1 MANIGFGLEINK
13 YAKQTGFDQFSTDLS
28 DVLAETAKDAW
39 KYNPVSSS
47 LRLYELNQSRN
58 VDEPLIPFQEL
69 NKKYKD
75 SGIFFEQDE
84 KQSTVDILVERK
96 KEERNRQS
104 IIQRGPESNLGNLYL
119 PAVAKFGTAMV
130 ASIAD
135 PINLAMMFIPVVGQ
149 VRFASLV
156 AKYGLTRARMMKG
169 SLEGLVGIAAVEPLV
184 YAAASAEQSD
194 YGLVDSFMAVS
205 FGTILGGGL
214 HVGAGK
220 LKDLNTHRKFKKRIR
235 ESRKNLKSKG
245 QEDPAFNLYKEYYP
259 ENSRIMKEL
268 EEADPDTRQLLLAK
282 AMADMVEEVPVNV
295 KDYADLNPKLRHAQ
309 IDENIVEKARKKVN
323 EESIEVNKKLT
334 EVQNKINM
342 LEKYFD
348 PKRKISNIKYTP
360 ELKKLKKEKSKL
372 LKREKE
378 LVEQFTSR
386 EKLID
391 QRITNKPQEIT
402 SPVNAKPRNI
412 LEDKIVDGYNKDKAQ
427 SSIESRNLDQEIL
440 IAENNLVAKLEKQ
453 RSLGL
458 PESKETRASVKA
470 LEDINS
476 KSKDYENAIMEGIN
490 CRIGK

>member
-1 MANIGFGLEINK
+1 MANIGFGLEVNK

-39 KYNPVSSS
+39 KYNPVSSA
-47 LRLYELNQSRN
+47 LRLYELNQSRD
-58 VDEPLIPFQEL
+58 VDEPLISFQEL

-84 KQSTVDILVERK
+84 KQSTVDVLVERK

-104 IIQRGPESNLGNLYL
+104 IIQRGPTGVI
-119 PAVAKFGTAMV
+119 ATTAKFGTAMV
-130 ASIAD
+130 ASMAD

-156 AKYGLTRARMMKG
+156 ARYGLTKARMMKG
-169 SLEGLVGIAAVEPLV
+169 SLEGLVGISAVEPLV

-194 YGLVDSFMAVS
+194 YGLMDSFMAVS

-220 LKDLNTHRKFKKRIR
+220 LKDVYTHRKFKKRIR
-235 ESRKNLKSKG
+235 DSRKNLKSEG
-245 QEDPAFNLYKEYYP
+245 GEDPAFSLYREYYP

-268 EEADPDTRQLLLAK
+268 EEVDPDTRQLLLAK
-282 AMADMVEEVPVNV
+282 AIADLGEEVPVNV

-323 EESIEVNKKLT
+323 EESVEVNKKLT

-348 PKRKISNIKYTP
+348 PKRKISNIKYNP

-402 SPVNAKPRNI
+402 SPVSAKPRNI
-412 LEDKIVDGYNKDKAQ
+412 LVDKIVDGYNKDKAQ
-427 SSIESRNLDQEIL
+427 SSLESRNLDQEIL